1 MEGLWNGFDFYYVYL
16 DRIYRIIGIFFA
28 CGEGFFGRKPHYHN
42 YPVDLVQF
50 FFKIRIHSSFSFKFY
65 SFYLIRL
72 AVFQLGGA
80 ALKDRQFKPAV
91 FQAGSFSPRIN
102 LNLQISLASKF
113 NTFYY
118 RHTRP

>member
-65 SFYLIRL
+65 CFYLIRL
-72 AVFQLGGA
+72 AVFQLGRRCFERSTIQTGCISG
-80 ALKDRQFKPAV
+80 RQFP
-91 FQAGSFSPRIN
+91 PRIN

-113 NTFYY
+113 RTFYY